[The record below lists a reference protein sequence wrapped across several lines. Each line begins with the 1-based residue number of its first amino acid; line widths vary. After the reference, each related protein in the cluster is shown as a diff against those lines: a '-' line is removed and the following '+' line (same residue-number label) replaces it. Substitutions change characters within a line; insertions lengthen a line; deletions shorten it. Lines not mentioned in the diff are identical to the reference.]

1 MSKYVLALDQGTTG
15 SRSIIFDKK
24 FETIDLAHEET
35 KLIYPKPGWVEQDPI
50 EIWES
55 QMYVTRQLIN
65 RMHLEVDGIAAIGI
79 TNQRETTI
87 VWNKNTGK
95 PIYNAIVWQDR
106 RTTNICNKMKID
118 GLSEAVRQ
126 KTGLV
131 IDAYFSATKLH
142 WILENVTGAREIAEK
157 GELLFGTVD
166 SWLLW
171 NLTGGRLHITDFSNA
186 SRTMLFNIKTLQWDK
201 ELLDYFNI
209 PANMLPKVVN
219 SSEVYGKTIPGLITK
234 EEIPIAGIAGDQ
246 QAALFGQTCF
256 ETGMVKNTYGTG
268 CFMLLNTGENIVES
282 KNGLITT
289 IAWGLNN
296 KITYAVEGSVFV
308 AGAAIQWLRD
318 GLELFRNA
326 AETEKLAYE
335 VEDNAGVYVVP
346 AFTGLGAPYWDMEA
360 RGAIFGLS
368 RGANYKHIIRAT
380 LESIAYQTKDV
391 LDAMAQDTGIKLSQL
406 FVDGGAS
413 ANNYLLQYQ
422 ADILNMNVIR
432 PQNIESTALG
442 AAYLA
447 ALATGFTDIDSILS
461 IRKID
466 KHFTPNMQ
474 EENRKQK
481 YQAWLKAVHS
491 CMEFTS

>member
-15 SRSIIFDKK
+15 SRSIIFDKN
-24 FETIDLAHEET
+24 FDIIDLEHEET

-65 RMHLEVDGIAAIGI
+65 RMHLEVDSISAIGI

-95 PIYNAIVWQDR
+95 PLYNAIVWQDR
-106 RTTNICNKMKID
+106 RTTNICNKMKND

-142 WILENVTGAREIAEK
+142 WILENVTGAREKAEK

-171 NLTGGRLHITDFSNA
+171 NLTGGKLHITDFSNA
-186 SRTMLFNIKTLQWDK
+186 SRTMLFNIKNLQWDK
-201 ELLDYFNI
+201 ELVDYFDI
-209 PANMLPKVVN
+209 PVNMLPKVVN
-219 SSEVYGKTIPGLITK
+219 SSEVYGKTIQGLITK

-268 CFMLLNTGENIVES
+268 CFMLLNTGKDIVES

-289 IAWGLNN
+289 IAWGINGQ
-296 KITYAVEGSVFV
+296 ITYAVEGSVFV

-391 LDAMAQDTGIKLSQL
+391 LDAMTQDTGIELAQL

-432 PQNIESTALG
+432 PQNIESTAVG

-447 ALATGFTDIDSILS
+447 ALATGFTDIDRILS
-461 IRKID
+461 IREID
-466 KHFTPNMQ
+466 KNFTPNMQ
-474 EENRKQK
+474 EDERKQR
-481 YQAWLKAVHS
+481 YNAWLKAVHS
-491 CMEFTS
+491 CMEFTP